1 MREEKSA
8 ARELFLIFKE
18 KRLTFATAES
28 CTGGMIGEAITEIPG
43 SSEVYLGGVISYA
56 NSVKENVLGVS
67 HDTLITYGAVSVE
80 TAREMAEGVR
90 RLTGADVAVSVTGIA
105 GPDGGSAAKP
115 VGTVCFGVSS
125 ADGVKT
131 ERVQFSPALTREDI
145 RRAAVLYALR
155 LAIGEA

>member
-8 ARELFLIFKE
+8 ARELFLLFKE

-67 HDTLITYGAVSVE
+67 HDTLITYGAV
-80 TAREMAEGVR
+80 
-90 RLTGADVAVSVTGIA
+90 
-105 GPDGGSAAKP
+105 
-115 VGTVCFGVSS
+115 
-125 ADGVKT
+125 
-131 ERVQFSPALTREDI
+131 
-145 RRAAVLYALR
+145 
-155 LAIGEA
+155 